1 METQQFLQ
9 ELNARIA
16 QHDLLC
22 HPFYQA
28 WSAGTLT
35 RQDLSAYAG
44 DYYHHVAAFPAYLS
58 AFHARLEDG
67 EMRRAVL
74 RNLADEEIE
83 GRAHSDLWL
92 DFAEGMGADPQAVRS
107 TAPIAEVREAVQW
120 FRHIACTGS
129 RAQALAAF
137 YAYES
142 QVPRVAEAKSKG
154 LKERYAA
161 DRRTCAYFD
170 LHKYADVEHS
180 RVWGDLLSAE
190 LQKNPEQRE
199 AALDSAGNAA
209 KILWR
214 VLDGMEARRTA
225 AIHQ

>member
-1 METQQFLQ
+1 MESVLHELQ
-9 ELNARIA
+9 ARIA
-16 QHDLLC
+16 KHDLLC
-22 HPFYQA
+22 HPYYQA

-35 RQDLSAYAG
+35 RKDLSAYAG

-92 DFAEGMGADPQAVRS
+92 DFAEGMGASPGAVRTS
-107 TAPIAEVREAVQW
+107 QPIGAVRDAVAW
-120 FRHIACTGS
+120 FRNIAATGS
-129 RAQALAAF
+129 RAETLAAF

-142 QVPRVAEAKSKG
+142 QVPRIAETKSKG
-154 LKERYAA
+154 LKELYGA
-161 DRRTCAYFD
+161 DRKTCGYFD

-180 RVWGDLLSAE
+180 RVWGDLLAAE
-190 LQKNPEQRE
+190 LEAHPEQRE
-199 AALDSAGNAA
+199 AALQAAENAA
-209 KILWR
+209 KVLWQ
-214 VLDGMEARRTA
+214 VLDGMEARRIA
-225 AIHQ
+225 VVN